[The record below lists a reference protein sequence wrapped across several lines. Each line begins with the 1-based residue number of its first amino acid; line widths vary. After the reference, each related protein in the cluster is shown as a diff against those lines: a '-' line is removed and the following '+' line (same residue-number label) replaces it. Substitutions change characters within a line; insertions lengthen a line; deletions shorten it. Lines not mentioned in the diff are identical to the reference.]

1 MPVRIQGGYVSD
13 SEIEKIIDFIKN
25 QAKVEY
31 DDNIMDEIEKN
42 ATADKKQPAAG
53 AAGDSADDGSDEM
66 IDRAIQTAIE
76 CEVISVSLLQR
87 KLRIG
92 YARAA
97 RIVDELDE
105 RGLVGPQ
112 EGGGKPRK
120 FLMTRAQYLE
130 MKASRGE
137 EAPADSDDDG
147 DFDIL
152 SD

>member
-1 MPVRIQGGYVSD
+1 MTLY
-13 SEIEKIIDFIKN
+13 
-25 QAKVEY
+25 
-31 DDNIMDEIEKN
+31 
-42 ATADKKQPAAG
+42 
-53 AAGDSADDGSDEM
+53 EM
-66 IDRAIQTAIE
+66 LDRAIQTAVE

-130 MKASRGE
+130 LKATRGE
-137 EAPADSDDDG
+137 NTYPDEDDFDS